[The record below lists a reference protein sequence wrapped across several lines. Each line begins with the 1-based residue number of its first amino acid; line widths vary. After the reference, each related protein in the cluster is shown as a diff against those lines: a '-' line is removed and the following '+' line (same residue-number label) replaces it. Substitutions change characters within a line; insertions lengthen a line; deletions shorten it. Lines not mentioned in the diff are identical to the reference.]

1 MALVEGGM
9 ALPGWPDGRL
19 GRLRALSP
27 LFVLGSES
35 AVGSAGK
42 KPMEAK
48 EYVLRDGDVCSFRIH
63 VQWIS

>member
-1 MALVEGGM
+1 MVTVGGGM
-9 ALPGWPDGRL
+9 PQVGWSDGRL

-48 EYVLRDGDVCSFRIH
+48 EYVLRDGDVCSFRFY
-63 VQWIS
+63 V